1 MITLTILAAAFVV
14 VAAIILALGAGFI
27 VVFGDVIVAVL
38 IIMAIIK
45 FVGWLKNRKDE
56 KKEEGD
62 EQK

>member
-45 FVGWLKNRKDE
+45 LIGWLKHRN
-56 KKEEGD
+56 KEEK
-62 EQK
+62 EEAKE